1 MVCPIC
7 KKVGIDLSE
16 KKCPQCG
23 SDLSALY
30 DIHLLKSKKTQR
42 YYLKI
47 LLPIFILTTLL
58 LMTLLIQYAGII
70 KDNKMLQAQI
80 VNLKDSI
87 DKNTVINDS
96 IKIHSKLESSNIT
109 REIKYIVKNNDSLWK
124 LSKIFYDD
132 GSKYYKINN
141 YNNLSSDLLIVGQIL
156 KIPLE

>member
-58 LMTLLIQYAGII
+58 LITLLIQYAGII